1 MLAKFKRNIVD
12 LFIDSVANTLST
24 DLSGTVTVN
33 TTSTT
38 VTGSGTNFTTDFTV
52 DDRLFIGSESRQV
65 VAITNTTQLTVA
77 SVFSANASA
86 NTYKKGRLD
95 NNNYYVFAARQSP
108 YENEAVA
115 ANTIDDNYDGSTFLH
130 EEMMFGVKIDDT
142 DTVPTI
148 TKNTWQANTIYAIYD
163 DKDSV
168 LIEKDFYVITSE
180 NKVYKCI
187 HNNLGRPSEVEPTHT
202 EVGYPPEESDGYRWL
217 YLYEITNEQFLTF
230 ATENYIPVLENANVK
245 NASIDGAIFNIVV
258 EANGSSYPAD
268 SGVIRTDRNGN
279 NYIIQIRDDSS
290 TSNDFFSNCA
300 ITITNDTTN
309 YTYVR
314 EIRDYVANNLG
325 NFVVLKTPFTSGQ
338 VSNNNPYSIG
348 PFIKIDSKTGSNCVA
363 YAVMQNIS
371 ETNFTGSVEMID
383 IVNPGKNYRQ
393 ANVTVQTSVGFG
405 SGAQVRAII
414 SPPGGHGSN
423 VKDELYCQSVGIG
436 VEFSNSATFSFSSD
450 VEFRTV
456 GIIKN
461 PLSANTFD
469 GTGTIDLV
477 ANSLNVVGVGT
488 KFTTEL
494 NIGDNIIFADE
505 EKEVAAVS
513 NNTALTLKNPF
524 TYTVVAETFDI
535 RRRYANSF
543 FNQTVAVTASNT
555 TPALLE
561 IGEYIVGSDAAGGGS
576 QVLAK
581 VAYAN
586 TSKVIL
592 TGLDKRQTREANTQV
607 ASFVNDIQLDG
618 VGYNVNEA
626 DTPTI
631 AASGAKYSKV
641 AGNTYITTIP
651 DLKLYSGEILYVQNI
666 LPVQR
671 SNTTNEQIR
680 LVVKF

>member
-33 TTSTT
+33 TSSTLVNGT
-38 VTGSGTNFTTDFTV
+38 GTNFTVDFTV
-52 DDRLFIGSESRQV
+52 DDRLFIGSESRQI
-65 VAITNTTQLTVA
+65 VAITNASQLTVA

-95 NNNYYVFAARQSP
+95 NNSYYVFAARQSP
-108 YENEAVA
+108 YENDAVT
-115 ANTIDDNYDGSTFLH
+115 ANTIDDNYDGAIFLH
-130 EEMMFGVKIDDT
+130 EELMFGMKINQT
-142 DTVPTI
+142 DTVPMV
-148 TKNTWQANTIYAIYD
+148 TKKTWQANTIYAAYD
-163 DKDSV
+163 DKDSL
-168 LIEKDFYVITSE
+168 LIEKNFYVVTSE

-187 HNNLGRPSEVEPTHT
+187 HNSLNQASTVEPTHT

-230 ATENYIPVLENANVK
+230 ATENYIPLFENANVR
-245 NASIDGAIFNIVV
+245 NAAIDGAIFNITV

-279 NYIIQIRDDSS
+279 NYVIQIRNDTS
-290 TSNDFFSNCA
+290 TSNDFFANCA

-309 YTYVR
+309 YTYVK
-314 EIRDYVANNLG
+314 EIRDYVSNNLG
-325 NFVVLKTPFTSGQ
+325 NFVVLKIPFTTGQ

-348 PFIKIDSKTGSNCVA
+348 PFIKIDSKTGSNCIA
-363 YAVMQNIS
+363 SAVMQNVS
-371 ETNFTGSVEMID
+371 ETNFTGSIEQID
-383 IVNPGKNYRQ
+383 IINPGKNYRQ
-393 ANVTVQTSVGFG
+393 ANVSVQTSAGFG

-414 SPPGGHGSN
+414 SPPGGHGFN
-423 VKDELYCQSVGIG
+423 VKDELYCESVGIG

-469 GTGTIDLV
+469 GTGTVDLV

-494 NIGDNIIFADE
+494 NIGDHIIFADE
-505 EKEVAAVS
+505 EKEVVTVA
-513 NNTALTLKNPF
+513 NNTALTLKSPF
-524 TYTVVAETFDI
+524 SYTVVAETFDI
-535 RRRYANSF
+535 RRRFANTF

-555 TPALLE
+555 TPALLQ
-561 IGEYIVGSDAAGGGS
+561 IGEYVVGSDGAGGGS
-576 QVLAK
+576 QVMAK

-592 TGLDKRQTREANTQV
+592 TGLSKEQTRESNPTV
-607 ASFVNDIQLDG
+607 DSFVNDVQLEG
-618 VGYNVNEA
+618 VGYFVNQA

-651 DLKLYSGEILYVQNI
+651 DLKLYSGEILYIQNI

>member
-33 TTSTT
+33 TSSTT
-38 VTGSGTNFTTDFTV
+38 VNGSGTNFTTDFTV

-77 SVFSANASA
+77 SVFSANATA

-95 NNNYYVFAARQSP
+95 NSSYYVFAARQSP
-108 YENEAVA
+108 YENDAAA
-115 ANTIDDNYDGSTFLH
+115 ANTIDDNYDGAMFLH
-130 EEMMFGVKIDDT
+130 EELMFGMKINET
-142 DTVPTI
+142 DTVPVV
-148 TKNTWQANTIYAIYD
+148 TKKTWQANTIYAIYD
-163 DKDSV
+163 DKDSLLV
-168 LIEKDFYVITSE
+168 EKDFYVVTSE

-187 HNNLGRPSEVEPTHT
+187 HNSLGQASEVEPTHI

-217 YLYEITNEQFLTF
+217 YLYQITNEEFLTF
-230 ATENYIPVLENANVK
+230 ATENYIPLFENANVK
-245 NASIDGAIFNIVV
+245 NASIDGAIFNITV

-279 NYIIQIRDDSS
+279 NYVIQVRDDTS
-290 TSNDFFSNCA
+290 TSNDFFANCA

-314 EIRDYVANNLG
+314 EIRDYIANNLG
-325 NFVVLKTPFTSGQ
+325 NFVVLKIPFTTGQ

-348 PFIKIDSKTGSNCVA
+348 PYIKIDSKTGSNCIA
-363 YAVMQNIS
+363 SAVMQNVS
-371 ETNFTGSVEMID
+371 NTTFTGSIEQVEI
-383 IVNPGKNYRQ
+383 INPGKNYRQ
-393 ANVTVQTSVGFG
+393 ANVSVQTSVGFG

-423 VKDELYCQSVGIG
+423 AKDELYCQSVGIG
-436 VEFSNSATFSFSSD
+436 VEFSNSATFGFSSD

-461 PLSANTFD
+461 PFSANTFD
-469 GTGTIDLV
+469 GTGTVDLV

-505 EKEVAAVS
+505 EKEVAAVG
-513 NNTALTLKNPF
+513 NNTALTLKSPF
-524 TYTVVAETFDI
+524 SYTVVAESYNI
-535 RRRYANSF
+535 RRRFSNSF
-543 FNQTVAVTASNT
+543 FNQTVMVTASNT

-561 IGEYIVGSDAAGGGS
+561 PGEYIVGSDGAGGGS

-586 TSKVIL
+586 TSKVVL
-592 TGLDKRQTREANTQV
+592 TGLDKSQTREANTQA
-607 ASFVNDIQLDG
+607 ASFVNDIQLEG
-618 VGYNVNEA
+618 VGYNVGQA
-626 DTPTI
+626 DSPTI
-631 AASGAKYSKV
+631 VASGAKYSKV
-641 AGNTYITTIP
+641 VGNTYITTIP